1 MIYVIG
7 LTGPIGAGKS
17 TVARI
22 ISKMDIPVID
32 ADIVARQVT
41 ESGSPVLLKL
51 TDIFGQDILNTD
63 GSLNRRQLA
72 AIAFK
77 DTKSTQKLNEITHP
91 AIISSIKDKITEFE
105 TQGKKAVVVEAA
117 LLFES
122 GTNTQCSAVISVI
135 APIDLRLKRVA
146 LRDQTDEKNIRMRM
160 AAQQDDEYY
169 RSKSQYVV
177 INDDNDTNLQKQV
190 EQIIYKI
197 FKE

>member
-17 TVARI
+17 TVASI

-41 ESGSPVLLKL
+41 ESGSPVLFKL
-51 TDIFGQDILNTD
+51 TNIFGHDILNTD

-72 AIAFK
+72 ATAFK
-77 DTKSTQKLNEITHP
+77 DKKSTQMLNEITHP
-91 AIISSIKDKITEFE
+91 AIILSIKDKITEFE
-105 TQGKKAVVVEAA
+105 NQGKKAVVVEAA

-122 GTNTQCSAVISVI
+122 KTDTQCSAVISVL
-135 APIDLRLKRVA
+135 APIEMRMKRVA
-146 LRDQTDEKNIRMRM
+146 LRDKTDEKNIKMRM
-160 AAQQDDEYY
+160 AAQQDDEFYK
-169 RSKSQYVV
+169 SKSQYVI
-177 INDDNDTNLQKQV
+177 INDGNDAKLQKQV
-190 EQIIYKI
+190 EQIICNI